1 VEQFSIA
8 RQVLVPSYCFY
19 ADDLM
24 IYCKSSTST
33 LEALKEL
40 FTKYA
45 SCSSQIINTRKSSIH
60 ACGISSRKLNNMVQ
74 LLDFFFLCLP
84 FNYQGGPVF
93 KGKPKTFYFQFI
105 ADKIKIKLST
115 WMASLLSIAG
125 RVQLVK
131 SVVQSMLIHTMTI
144 YSWPTSFLKEIEK

>member
-1 VEQFSIA
+1 MLVVF
-8 RQVLVPSYCFY
+8 QVGNL
-19 ADDLM
+19 
-24 IYCKSSTST
+24 
-33 LEALKEL
+33 
-40 FTKYA
+40 
-45 SCSSQIINTRKSSIH
+45 IIWCNFLI
-60 ACGISSRKLNNMVQ
+60 
-74 LLDFFFLCLP
+74 FFFLCLP

-144 YSWPTSFLKEIEK
+144 YSWPTSFLKEIEKWIKNFI